1 MCVGIYCVCSC
12 MGCLSQNVCTAASA
26 AAGAGRVVPEKQGE
40 KQEEGGDQ
48 DPPLALGNID
58 LTLFGKRKHR

>member
-26 AAGAGRVVPEKQGE
+26 AAGAGRVVPEKLRM
-40 KQEEGGDQ
+40 K
-48 DPPLALGNID
+48 N
-58 LTLFGKRKHR
+58 KRKEVTKTLPWHWAI